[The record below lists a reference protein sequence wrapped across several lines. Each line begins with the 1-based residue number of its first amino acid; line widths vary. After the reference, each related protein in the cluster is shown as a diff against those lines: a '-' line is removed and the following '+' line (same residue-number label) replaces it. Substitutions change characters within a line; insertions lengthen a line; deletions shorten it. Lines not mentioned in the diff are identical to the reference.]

1 MEEELRTRLRSKVNK
16 CVAKSEWS
24 AFSELCTFEPSV
36 AAEEKRAV
44 SIFLIK
50 ETNYLWSL

>member
-1 MEEELRTRLRSKVNK
+1 MEEELRARLRSKVNK
-16 CVAKSEWS
+16 CVAQSEWS

-36 AAEEKRAV
+36 EAEEKLTV
-44 SIFLIK
+44 SIFKIE